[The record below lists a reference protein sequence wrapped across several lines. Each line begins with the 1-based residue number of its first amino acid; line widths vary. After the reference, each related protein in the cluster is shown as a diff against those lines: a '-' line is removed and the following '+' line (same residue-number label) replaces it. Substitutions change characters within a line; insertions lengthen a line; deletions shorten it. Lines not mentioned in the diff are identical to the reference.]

1 MIDFLLGKNG
11 NLVRN
16 YFINKE
22 LLVMYKLLEEVIII
36 GINIIIILVYLKI

>member
-16 YFINKE
+16 YLINKE